1 MALSTALFG
10 NASLRSDVHIARF
23 EQKPNIELKAD
34 ELTQAYGDWAIPEL
48 VKKLQDHETSTV
60 LEAKVLKALSEL
72 CLQSERVGEAVRAGI
87 VPVILGSDAIGRNAA
102 EPGREALVLDLIGC
116 LSCYPA
122 GRNALLAGR
131 DPSSIPGGAL
141 DELKPLATQRRSLA
155 KLAPIVLNLCMLREG
170 ADKALDAGYLDML
183 VPALTD
189 EFETG
194 DAILWLKVIA
204 KMLRESS
211 TALEASVQVG
221 FGTEVAT
228 FLMKWKD
235 TCRGANSIIDPKKEE
250 RLNAALLVCHALT
263 VDDEHKKAFVSA
275 GVVEQTI
282 VLMVLGTPGGAL
294 SEELSWETKSNL
306 LTLVAQLAV
315 IVPGKQACIDCSYGL
330 VPLANALKGADS
342 VMLQGAAIQA
352 MLHVVEHPKAREYFL
367 ELGIEEDVSEIMN
380 NAKDPFLLRVIKS
393 FLELLNWKP

>member
-1 MALSTALFG
+1 M
-10 NASLRSDVHIARF
+10 
-23 EQKPNIELKAD
+23 
-34 ELTQAYGDWAIPEL
+34 
-48 VKKLQDHETSTV
+48 
-60 LEAKVLKALSEL
+60 
-72 CLQSERVGEAVRAGI
+72 
-87 VPVILGSDAIGRNAA
+87 
-102 EPGREALVLDLIGC
+102 
-116 LSCYPA
+116 
-122 GRNALLAGR
+122 
-131 DPSSIPGGAL
+131 

-235 TCRGANSIIDPKKEE
+235 TCRGPNSIIDPKKEE

-263 VDDEHKKAFVSA
+263 VDDEHKKAFWA
-275 GVVEQTI
+275 
-282 VLMVLGTPGGAL
+282 
-294 SEELSWETKSNL
+294 
-306 LTLVAQLAV
+306 
-315 IVPGKQACIDCSYGL
+315 
-330 VPLANALKGADS
+330 AN
-342 VMLQGAAIQA
+342 
-352 MLHVVEHPKAREYFL
+352 
-367 ELGIEEDVSEIMN
+367 
-380 NAKDPFLLRVIKS
+380 KS
-393 FLELLNWKP
+393 FENLKFKFKFPRARTFELFRARSRRRRR